1 VQSTLSVI
9 ATFFAPVL
17 EQAPQEIRGFFARR
31 ASNLIKLSHLDKDS
45 AQADIESKVFAIY
58 THVTPY
64 SSFTDTNPF
73 LPYWF
78 DFHIYLHCVTWPM
91 PYSSTEIAV
100 RSFRKPSFPTARAA
114 NWRVPI
120 P

>member
-1 VQSTLSVI
+1 VI

-17 EQAPQEIRGFFARR
+17 NKPRKKFEAFFARR

-78 DFHIYLHCVTWPM
+78 DFHIYLQCVTWPM